1 MNRGL
6 PPPENDSGATPR
18 IRECACLWTD
28 PDGYRLLEDLGKS
41 GLIFGLG
48 LGQTDHSLTGL
59 ELTALLEKFN
69 ALEALQHTALG
80 CNGARSFKAGML
92 THGSERMKV

>member
-1 MNRGL
+1 M
-6 PPPENDSGATPR
+6 
-18 IRECACLWTD
+18 WTD
-28 PDGYRLLEDLGKS
+28 PLGNRLMEDPRKS

-48 LGQTDHSLTGL
+48 LGQADHSLIRL

-92 THGSERMKV
+92 THGSGTMGVGM